1 MNAAEQIVNS
11 IKLTIRK
18 IFSSKTISTPVLI
31 IKKEYDDSRIKEYD
45 SIDEAIAD
53 LENDPN
59 VSKEKIEKLK
69 SSLKLLKNKT
79 SITIR
84 NGEII

>member
-1 MNAAEQIVNS
+1 MS
-11 IKLTIRK
+11 L
-18 IFSSKTISTPVLI
+18 SSKKHPAAAPLLI
-31 IKKEYDDSRIKEYD
+31 IKKNAEDANVKEYT
-45 SIDEAIAD
+45 SIEEAITD

-59 VSKEKIEKLK
+59 VPKEKIEKLK

-84 NGEII
+84 NGEIIT

>member
-1 MNAAEQIVNS
+1 MS
-11 IKLTIRK
+11 LFTKK
-18 IFSSKTISTPVLI
+18 HSKSSPLLI
-31 IKKEYDDSRIKEYD
+31 IKKNADDVNIKEYR
-45 SIDEAIAD
+45 SIEEAIAD

-69 SSLKLLKNKT
+69 SSLKSLKNKT